1 MRQPIK
7 EHINN
12 REQLEHAELTAEKE
26 KNIKNAISKILIA
39 LLAPLLFILLVILN
53 IKEE

>member
-12 REQLEHAELTAEKE
+12 REQLEHIELATKKE
-26 KNIKNAISKILIA
+26 KNIKNATSKIIIT